1 MNTQKDFDQNVMNT
15 SKKYATLR
23 TYNESKKISSRSHA
37 IGSQETF
44 NYLRSGCI
52 DLEMKDS
59 MERVVQQE

>member
-1 MNTQKDFDQNVMNT
+1 MPRYELTMNQK
-15 SKKYATLR
+15 
-23 TYNESKKISSRSHA
+23 KKISSRSHA

>member
-1 MNTQKDFDQNVMNT
+1 MPRYELTMNQ
-15 SKKYATLR
+15 
-23 TYNESKKISSRSHA
+23 KKISSRSHA